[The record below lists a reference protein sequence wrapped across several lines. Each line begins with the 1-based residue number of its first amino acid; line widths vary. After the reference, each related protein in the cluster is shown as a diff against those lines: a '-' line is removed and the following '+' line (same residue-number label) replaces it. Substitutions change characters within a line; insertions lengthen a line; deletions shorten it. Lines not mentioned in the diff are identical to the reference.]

1 EKMNWVLIAVLAIV
15 ALFTL
20 SGIHRGLIKM
30 IYSIVSLVGTLI
42 VVFLLLPVATGVIKD
57 NTKIYQNLE
66 QIVSEKM
73 IPETEYTGV
82 DQDKII
88 DSMGLPEVIKDIVRE
103 NNTAE
108 KYIELGVSTL
118 REYVIKTVADIIFN
132 VAAFIIAFIVVF
144 IIFRILFGFINAL
157 ASLPIINGVNK
168 LAGGAAGFVMGMT
181 MVWIVFGLLSVFGNS
196 ELSQNVFEKVND
208 SALLTFICNNNFVM
222 KYLEIIM
229 R

>member
-1 EKMNWVLIAVLAIV
+1 MNWVLIAVLAIV
-15 ALFTL
+15 ALFAL

-66 QIVSEKM
+66 QVVSEKM

-144 IIFRILFGFINAL
+144 IIFRILFGLINIL
-157 ASLPIINGVNK
+157 ASLPIIHGVNK
-168 LAGGAAGFVMGMT
+168 LAGGAAGFVLGMT
-181 MVWIVFGLLSVFGNS
+181 MVWIIFGLLSVFGNT
-196 ELSQNVFEKVND
+196 ELSRNVFENVND
-208 SALLTFICNNNFVM
+208 SALLTFICKNNFVM

>member
-1 EKMNWVLIAVLAIV
+1 MNWVLIAVLAIV

-30 IYSIVSLVGTLI
+30 IYSFVSLVGTLI

-66 QIVSEKM
+66 QVVSEKM

-144 IIFRILFGFINAL
+144 IIFRILFGLINIL
-157 ASLPIINGVNK
+157 ASLPIIHGVNK
-168 LAGGAAGFVMGMT
+168 LAGGAAGFVLGMT
-181 MVWIVFGLLSVFGNS
+181 MVWIIFGLLSVFGNT
-196 ELSQNVFEKVND
+196 ELSRNVFENVND
-208 SALLTFICNNNFVM
+208 SALLTFICKNNFVM

>member
-1 EKMNWVLIAVLAIV
+1 MNWVLIAVLAIV

-30 IYSIVSLVGTLI
+30 ICSIVSLVGTLI

-144 IIFRILFGFINAL
+144 IIFRILFGLINVL

-168 LAGGAAGFVMGMT
+168 LAGGAAGFVLGMT
-181 MVWIVFGLLSVFGNS
+181 MVWIIFGLLSVFGNT
-196 ELSQNVFEKVND
+196 ELSRNVFENVND
-208 SALLTFICNNNFVM
+208 SALLTFICKNNFVM

>member
-1 EKMNWVLIAVLAIV
+1 MNWVLIAVLAIV

-66 QIVSEKM
+66 QVVSEKM

-144 IIFRILFGFINAL
+144 IIFRILFGLINVL
-157 ASLPIINGVNK
+157 ASLPIIHGVNK
-168 LAGGAAGFVMGMT
+168 LAGGAAGFVLGMT
-181 MVWIVFGLLSVFGNS
+181 MVWIIFGLLSVFGNT
-196 ELSQNVFEKVND
+196 ELSRNVFENVND
-208 SALLTFICNNNFVM
+208 SALLTFICKNNFVM

>member
-1 EKMNWVLIAVLAIV
+1 MNWVLITVLAIV
-15 ALFTL
+15 AFFTL
-20 SGIHRGLIKM
+20 SGIYRGLIKM

-42 VVFLLLPVATGVIKD
+42 VVFLLLPTATGLIKD
-57 NTKIYQNLE
+57 NTRIYQNLE
-66 QIVSEKM
+66 QVVSEKM
-73 IPETEYTGV
+73 FPETEYTGV

-118 REYVIKTVADIIFN
+118 REYVIKIVADIIFN
-132 VAAFIIAFIVVF
+132 VAAFVIAFIVVF
-144 IIFRILFGFINAL
+144 IIFRILFGLINIL
-157 ASLPIINGVNK
+157 ASLPVINGVNK
-168 LAGGAAGFVMGMT
+168 LAGGAAGFVLGMT
-181 MVWIVFGLLSVFGNS
+181 LVWIVFGLLSVFGNT
-196 ELSQNVFEKVND
+196 ELSRNVFQNVND
-208 SALLTFICNNNFVM
+208 SALLTFICKNNFVM

>member
-1 EKMNWVLIAVLAIV
+1 MNWVLIAVLAIV

-66 QIVSEKM
+66 QVVSEKM

-144 IIFRILFGFINAL
+144 IIFRILFGLINVL
-157 ASLPIINGVNK
+157 ASLPIIHGVNK
-168 LAGGAAGFVMGMT
+168 LAGGAAGFVLGMT
-181 MVWIVFGLLSVFGNS
+181 MVWIIFGLLSVFGNT
-196 ELSQNVFEKVND
+196 ELSRNVFENVSD
-208 SALLTFICNNNFVM
+208 SALLTFICKNNFVM